1 MINFLSSWAEQV
13 ILAVI
18 IATILELIL
27 PNSKNKKYVQMV
39 IGVYV
44 LFNIISPIIKNKE
57 KLVFSEI
64 DLDKYIT
71 TSTKVEQSSMDARL
85 EKIYLD
91 ELENNIKSK
100 FKNVGIEIIKCTIDV
115 ELDTTKKN
123 AGIHSIDVKVKN
135 VDDEQKILKLKQEII
150 EEYEI
155 SEEVAKRL
163 NLAKKENRRI
173 IAVGTT
179 VVRTLEANVS
189 KFNEFK
195 AEKAST
201 NIFITPGYTFK
212 AIDCLI
218 TNFHLPKSTLI
229 MLVSAFIGREFTLS
243 LYNHAVKE
251 KYMFF
256 SFGDAMFIYGSKKN

>member
-100 FKNVGIEIIKCTIDV
+100 FKNVGIEIIKCTIDA

-135 VDDEQKILKLKQEII
+135 VDDEQKVLKLKQEII
-150 EEYEI
+150 DEYEI
-155 SEEVAKRL
+155 SEDKI
-163 NLAKKENRRI
+163 KI
-173 IAVGTT
+173 II
-179 VVRTLEANVS
+179 
-189 KFNEFK
+189 K
-195 AEKAST
+195 
-201 NIFITPGYTFK
+201 
-212 AIDCLI
+212 
-218 TNFHLPKSTLI
+218 
-229 MLVSAFIGREFTLS
+229 
-243 LYNHAVKE
+243 
-251 KYMFF
+251 
-256 SFGDAMFIYGSKKN
+256 

>member
-1 MINFLSSWAEQV
+1 MISFLSSWAEQV

-64 DLDKYIT
+64 DLDKNIT

-100 FKNVGIEIIKCTIDV
+100 FKNAGIEIIKCTIDA

-135 VDDEQKILKLKQEII
+135 VDDEKKISKIKQEII

-155 SEEVAKRL
+155 SEDKI
-163 NLAKKENRRI
+163 KI
-173 IAVGTT
+173 II
-179 VVRTLEANVS
+179 
-189 KFNEFK
+189 K
-195 AEKAST
+195 
-201 NIFITPGYTFK
+201 
-212 AIDCLI
+212 
-218 TNFHLPKSTLI
+218 
-229 MLVSAFIGREFTLS
+229 
-243 LYNHAVKE
+243 
-251 KYMFF
+251 
-256 SFGDAMFIYGSKKN
+256 

>member
-57 KLVFSEI
+57 KLVFREI

-100 FKNVGIEIIKCTIDV
+100 FKNAGIEIIKCTIDA

-135 VDDEQKILKLKQEII
+135 VDDEKKISKIEQEII

-155 SEEVAKRL
+155 SEDKI
-163 NLAKKENRRI
+163 KI
-173 IAVGTT
+173 II
-179 VVRTLEANVS
+179 
-189 KFNEFK
+189 K
-195 AEKAST
+195 
-201 NIFITPGYTFK
+201 
-212 AIDCLI
+212 
-218 TNFHLPKSTLI
+218 
-229 MLVSAFIGREFTLS
+229 
-243 LYNHAVKE
+243 
-251 KYMFF
+251 
-256 SFGDAMFIYGSKKN
+256 

>member
-71 TSTKVEQSSMDARL
+71 TSTKIEQSSMDARL

-100 FKNVGIEIIKCTIDV
+100 FKNAGIEIIKCTIDA
-115 ELDTTKKN
+115 ELDTTKNN

-135 VDDEQKILKLKQEII
+135 VDDEQKI
-150 EEYEI
+150 
-155 SEEVAKRL
+155 
-163 NLAKKENRRI
+163 
-173 IAVGTT
+173 
-179 VVRTLEANVS
+179 
-189 KFNEFK
+189 
-195 AEKAST
+195 
-201 NIFITPGYTFK
+201 
-212 AIDCLI
+212 
-218 TNFHLPKSTLI
+218 
-229 MLVSAFIGREFTLS
+229 
-243 LYNHAVKE
+243 
-251 KYMFF
+251 
-256 SFGDAMFIYGSKKN
+256 

>member
-100 FKNVGIEIIKCTIDV
+100 FKNAGIEIIKCTIDA

-123 AGIHSIDVKVKN
+123 AGIHSIDVKLKN
-135 VDDEQKILKLKQEII
+135 VDDEKKISKIKQEII

-155 SEEVAKRL
+155 SEDKI
-163 NLAKKENRRI
+163 KI
-173 IAVGTT
+173 II
-179 VVRTLEANVS
+179 
-189 KFNEFK
+189 K
-195 AEKAST
+195 
-201 NIFITPGYTFK
+201 
-212 AIDCLI
+212 
-218 TNFHLPKSTLI
+218 
-229 MLVSAFIGREFTLS
+229 
-243 LYNHAVKE
+243 
-251 KYMFF
+251 
-256 SFGDAMFIYGSKKN
+256 

>member
-100 FKNVGIEIIKCTIDV
+100 FKNAGIEIIKCTIDA

-135 VDDEQKILKLKQEII
+135 VYDEKKISKIKQEII

-155 SEEVAKRL
+155 SEDKI
-163 NLAKKENRRI
+163 KI
-173 IAVGTT
+173 II
-179 VVRTLEANVS
+179 
-189 KFNEFK
+189 K
-195 AEKAST
+195 
-201 NIFITPGYTFK
+201 
-212 AIDCLI
+212 
-218 TNFHLPKSTLI
+218 
-229 MLVSAFIGREFTLS
+229 
-243 LYNHAVKE
+243 
-251 KYMFF
+251 
-256 SFGDAMFIYGSKKN
+256 

>member
-100 FKNVGIEIIKCTIDV
+100 FKNAGIEIIKCTIDA

-135 VDDEQKILKLKQEII
+135 VDDEKQISKIKQEII

-155 SEEVAKRL
+155 SEDKI
-163 NLAKKENRRI
+163 KI
-173 IAVGTT
+173 II
-179 VVRTLEANVS
+179 
-189 KFNEFK
+189 K
-195 AEKAST
+195 
-201 NIFITPGYTFK
+201 
-212 AIDCLI
+212 
-218 TNFHLPKSTLI
+218 
-229 MLVSAFIGREFTLS
+229 
-243 LYNHAVKE
+243 
-251 KYMFF
+251 
-256 SFGDAMFIYGSKKN
+256 

>member
-44 LFNIISPIIKNKE
+44 LFNIISPITKNKE

-100 FKNVGIEIIKCTIDV
+100 FKNAGIEIIKCTIDA

-135 VDDEQKILKLKQEII
+135 VDDEKKISKIKQEII

-155 SEEVAKRL
+155 SEDKI
-163 NLAKKENRRI
+163 KI
-173 IAVGTT
+173 II
-179 VVRTLEANVS
+179 
-189 KFNEFK
+189 K
-195 AEKAST
+195 
-201 NIFITPGYTFK
+201 
-212 AIDCLI
+212 
-218 TNFHLPKSTLI
+218 
-229 MLVSAFIGREFTLS
+229 
-243 LYNHAVKE
+243 
-251 KYMFF
+251 
-256 SFGDAMFIYGSKKN
+256 

>member
-1 MINFLSSWAEQV
+1 MISFLSSWAEQV

-27 PNSKNKKYVQMV
+27 PNGKNKKYVQMV

-100 FKNVGIEIIKCTIDV
+100 FKNAGIEIIKCTIDA

-123 AGIHSIDVKVKN
+123 AGIH
-135 VDDEQKILKLKQEII
+135 
-150 EEYEI
+150 
-155 SEEVAKRL
+155 
-163 NLAKKENRRI
+163 
-173 IAVGTT
+173 
-179 VVRTLEANVS
+179 
-189 KFNEFK
+189 
-195 AEKAST
+195 
-201 NIFITPGYTFK
+201 
-212 AIDCLI
+212 
-218 TNFHLPKSTLI
+218 
-229 MLVSAFIGREFTLS
+229 
-243 LYNHAVKE
+243 
-251 KYMFF
+251 
-256 SFGDAMFIYGSKKN
+256 

>member
-100 FKNVGIEIIKCTIDV
+100 FKNAGIEIIKCTIDA

-135 VDDEQKILKLKQEII
+135 VDDEQKISKIKQEII

-155 SEEVAKRL
+155 SEDK
-163 NLAKKENRRI
+163 I
-173 IAVGTT
+173 IIII
-179 VVRTLEANVS
+179 
-189 KFNEFK
+189 K
-195 AEKAST
+195 
-201 NIFITPGYTFK
+201 
-212 AIDCLI
+212 
-218 TNFHLPKSTLI
+218 
-229 MLVSAFIGREFTLS
+229 
-243 LYNHAVKE
+243 
-251 KYMFF
+251 
-256 SFGDAMFIYGSKKN
+256 

>member
-100 FKNVGIEIIKCTIDV
+100 FKNAGIEIIKCTIDA

-135 VDDEQKILKLKQEII
+135 IDDEKKISKIEQEII

-155 SEEVAKRL
+155 SEDKI
-163 NLAKKENRRI
+163 KI
-173 IAVGTT
+173 II
-179 VVRTLEANVS
+179 
-189 KFNEFK
+189 K
-195 AEKAST
+195 
-201 NIFITPGYTFK
+201 
-212 AIDCLI
+212 
-218 TNFHLPKSTLI
+218 
-229 MLVSAFIGREFTLS
+229 
-243 LYNHAVKE
+243 
-251 KYMFF
+251 
-256 SFGDAMFIYGSKKN
+256 

>member
-27 PNSKNKKYVQMV
+27 SNSKNKKYVQMV

-100 FKNVGIEIIKCTIDV
+100 FKNAGIEIIKCTIDA

-135 VDDEQKILKLKQEII
+135 VDDEKKISKIKQEII

-155 SEEVAKRL
+155 SEDKI
-163 NLAKKENRRI
+163 KI
-173 IAVGTT
+173 II
-179 VVRTLEANVS
+179 
-189 KFNEFK
+189 K
-195 AEKAST
+195 
-201 NIFITPGYTFK
+201 
-212 AIDCLI
+212 
-218 TNFHLPKSTLI
+218 
-229 MLVSAFIGREFTLS
+229 
-243 LYNHAVKE
+243 
-251 KYMFF
+251 
-256 SFGDAMFIYGSKKN
+256 

>member
-57 KLVFSEI
+57 KLEFSEI

-100 FKNVGIEIIKCTIDV
+100 FKNAGIEIIKCTIDA

-135 VDDEQKILKLKQEII
+135 VDDEQKVLKLKQEII

-155 SEEVAKRL
+155 SEDKI
-163 NLAKKENRRI
+163 KI
-173 IAVGTT
+173 II
-179 VVRTLEANVS
+179 
-189 KFNEFK
+189 K
-195 AEKAST
+195 
-201 NIFITPGYTFK
+201 
-212 AIDCLI
+212 
-218 TNFHLPKSTLI
+218 
-229 MLVSAFIGREFTLS
+229 
-243 LYNHAVKE
+243 
-251 KYMFF
+251 
-256 SFGDAMFIYGSKKN
+256 

>member
-71 TSTKVEQSSMDARL
+71 TSTKIEQSSMDARL

-100 FKNVGIEIIKCTIDV
+100 FKNAGIEIIKCTIDA

-123 AGIHSIDVKVKN
+123 AGIYSIDVKVKN
-135 VDDEQKILKLKQEII
+135 VDDEKKISKIKQ
-150 EEYEI
+150 
-155 SEEVAKRL
+155 
-163 NLAKKENRRI
+163 
-173 IAVGTT
+173 
-179 VVRTLEANVS
+179 
-189 KFNEFK
+189 
-195 AEKAST
+195 
-201 NIFITPGYTFK
+201 
-212 AIDCLI
+212 
-218 TNFHLPKSTLI
+218 
-229 MLVSAFIGREFTLS
+229 
-243 LYNHAVKE
+243 
-251 KYMFF
+251 
-256 SFGDAMFIYGSKKN
+256 

>member
-71 TSTKVEQSSMDARL
+71 TSTKVEQSSMEARL

-100 FKNVGIEIIKCTIDV
+100 FKNAGIEIIKCTIDA

-135 VDDEQKILKLKQEII
+135 VDDEKKISKIKQEII

-155 SEEVAKRL
+155 SEDKVK
-163 NLAKKENRRI
+163 I
-173 IAVGTT
+173 II
-179 VVRTLEANVS
+179 
-189 KFNEFK
+189 K
-195 AEKAST
+195 
-201 NIFITPGYTFK
+201 
-212 AIDCLI
+212 
-218 TNFHLPKSTLI
+218 
-229 MLVSAFIGREFTLS
+229 
-243 LYNHAVKE
+243 
-251 KYMFF
+251 
-256 SFGDAMFIYGSKKN
+256 

>member
-100 FKNVGIEIIKCTIDV
+100 FKNAGIEIIKCTIDA

-135 VDDEQKILKLKQEII
+135 VDNEQKISKIKQEII

-155 SEEVAKRL
+155 SEDKI
-163 NLAKKENRRI
+163 KI
-173 IAVGTT
+173 II
-179 VVRTLEANVS
+179 
-189 KFNEFK
+189 K
-195 AEKAST
+195 
-201 NIFITPGYTFK
+201 
-212 AIDCLI
+212 
-218 TNFHLPKSTLI
+218 
-229 MLVSAFIGREFTLS
+229 
-243 LYNHAVKE
+243 
-251 KYMFF
+251 
-256 SFGDAMFIYGSKKN
+256 

>member
-91 ELENNIKSK
+91 ELENNRKSK
-100 FKNVGIEIIKCTIDV
+100 FKNAGIEIIKCTIDA

-135 VDDEQKILKLKQEII
+135 VDDEKKISKIKQEII

-155 SEEVAKRL
+155 SEDKI
-163 NLAKKENRRI
+163 KI
-173 IAVGTT
+173 II
-179 VVRTLEANVS
+179 
-189 KFNEFK
+189 K
-195 AEKAST
+195 
-201 NIFITPGYTFK
+201 
-212 AIDCLI
+212 
-218 TNFHLPKSTLI
+218 
-229 MLVSAFIGREFTLS
+229 
-243 LYNHAVKE
+243 
-251 KYMFF
+251 
-256 SFGDAMFIYGSKKN
+256 

>member
-27 PNSKNKKYVQMV
+27 PNSKNRKYVQMV

-44 LFNIISPIIKNKE
+44 LFNIISPIIKNRE

-71 TSTKVEQSSMDARL
+71 KSTKVEQSSMDARL
-85 EKIYLD
+85 KKIYLD

-100 FKNVGIEIIKCTIDV
+100 FKNVGIEIIKCTIDA

-135 VDDEQKILKLKQEII
+135 VDDEQKISKIKQEII

-155 SEEVAKRL
+155 SEDKI
-163 NLAKKENRRI
+163 KI
-173 IAVGTT
+173 II
-179 VVRTLEANVS
+179 
-189 KFNEFK
+189 K
-195 AEKAST
+195 
-201 NIFITPGYTFK
+201 
-212 AIDCLI
+212 
-218 TNFHLPKSTLI
+218 
-229 MLVSAFIGREFTLS
+229 
-243 LYNHAVKE
+243 
-251 KYMFF
+251 
-256 SFGDAMFIYGSKKN
+256 

>member
-1 MINFLSSWAEQV
+1 MISFLSSWAEQV

-91 ELENNIKSK
+91 ELENNIKS
-100 FKNVGIEIIKCTIDV
+100 
-115 ELDTTKKN
+115 
-123 AGIHSIDVKVKN
+123 
-135 VDDEQKILKLKQEII
+135 
-150 EEYEI
+150 
-155 SEEVAKRL
+155 
-163 NLAKKENRRI
+163 ENKY
-173 IAVGTT
+173 
-179 VVRTLEANVS
+179 S
-189 KFNEFK
+189 FP
-195 AEKAST
+195 SH
-201 NIFITPGYTFK
+201 IFIKSFVK
-212 AIDCLI
+212 AINKMQI
-218 TNFHLPKSTLI
+218 
-229 MLVSAFIGREFTLS
+229 
-243 LYNHAVKE
+243 KE
-251 KYMFF
+251 Y
-256 SFGDAMFIYGSKKN
+256 IKKHK

>member
-39 IGVYV
+39 IGVYE

-57 KLVFSEI
+57 KLVFIEI

-100 FKNVGIEIIKCTIDV
+100 FKNAGIEIIKCTIDA

-135 VDDEQKILKLKQEII
+135 VDDEQKISKIKQEII

-155 SEEVAKRL
+155 SEDKI
-163 NLAKKENRRI
+163 KI
-173 IAVGTT
+173 II
-179 VVRTLEANVS
+179 
-189 KFNEFK
+189 K
-195 AEKAST
+195 
-201 NIFITPGYTFK
+201 
-212 AIDCLI
+212 
-218 TNFHLPKSTLI
+218 
-229 MLVSAFIGREFTLS
+229 
-243 LYNHAVKE
+243 
-251 KYMFF
+251 
-256 SFGDAMFIYGSKKN
+256 

>member
-100 FKNVGIEIIKCTIDV
+100 FKNAGIEIIKCTIDA

-135 VDDEQKILKLKQEII
+135 VDDEKKISKIK
-150 EEYEI
+150 YEI
-155 SEEVAKRL
+155 SEDKI
-163 NLAKKENRRI
+163 KI
-173 IAVGTT
+173 II
-179 VVRTLEANVS
+179 
-189 KFNEFK
+189 K
-195 AEKAST
+195 
-201 NIFITPGYTFK
+201 
-212 AIDCLI
+212 
-218 TNFHLPKSTLI
+218 
-229 MLVSAFIGREFTLS
+229 
-243 LYNHAVKE
+243 
-251 KYMFF
+251 
-256 SFGDAMFIYGSKKN
+256 

>member
-100 FKNVGIEIIKCTIDV
+100 FKNAGIEIIKCTIDA

-123 AGIHSIDVKVKN
+123 AGILSIDVKVKN
-135 VDDEQKILKLKQEII
+135 VDDEKKISKIKQEII

-155 SEEVAKRL
+155 SEDKI
-163 NLAKKENRRI
+163 KI
-173 IAVGTT
+173 II
-179 VVRTLEANVS
+179 
-189 KFNEFK
+189 K
-195 AEKAST
+195 
-201 NIFITPGYTFK
+201 
-212 AIDCLI
+212 
-218 TNFHLPKSTLI
+218 
-229 MLVSAFIGREFTLS
+229 
-243 LYNHAVKE
+243 
-251 KYMFF
+251 
-256 SFGDAMFIYGSKKN
+256 

>member
-91 ELENNIKSK
+91 ELENNMKSK
-100 FKNVGIEIIKCTIDV
+100 FKNAGIEIIKCTIDA

-135 VDDEQKILKLKQEII
+135 VDDEKKISKIKQEII

-155 SEEVAKRL
+155 SEDKI
-163 NLAKKENRRI
+163 KI
-173 IAVGTT
+173 II
-179 VVRTLEANVS
+179 
-189 KFNEFK
+189 K
-195 AEKAST
+195 
-201 NIFITPGYTFK
+201 
-212 AIDCLI
+212 
-218 TNFHLPKSTLI
+218 
-229 MLVSAFIGREFTLS
+229 
-243 LYNHAVKE
+243 
-251 KYMFF
+251 
-256 SFGDAMFIYGSKKN
+256 